1 MAEACEYMSDVF
13 EMARIIEAS
22 FGPVK
27 TNYEILANFNPH
39 MHTLIIPRYAD
50 DPTPEA
56 NYLIPKTPPLIP
68 VEEFERDAAILRR
81 ASRAQD

>member
-1 MAEACEYMSDVF
+1 MSDVF
-13 EMARIIEAS
+13 DMARIIELS

-39 MHTLIIPRYAD
+39 MHTLILPRYAD
-50 DPTPEA
+50 DPSPEA
-56 NYLIPKTPPLIP
+56 NYSIPQNPPLIP

-81 ASRAQD
+81 ASGAEH